1 MNKLTFLKNC
11 NITEQQFIGQTPING
26 DLDLCSI
33 TSIPEGFNPTV
44 GGGLYLSSLTSIPE
58 GFNPTV
64 GGSLNLNSLTSIPEG
79 FNPTVGGYLYLS
91 SLTSIPEGFN
101 PTVGGSLYLRSLKS
115 IPEGFNP
122 TVGGSLYLRSL
133 TSIPEGFNPTVG
145 GSLNLYNLKSIPE
158 GFNPT
163 VGEYLFLPSL
173 KSIPEGFNPTVGGN
187 LYLGSLTSTYTILV
201 GPVTW
206 GDKYIKADGMFTEI
220 VHRRGNIFKVKKL
233 NDDKIFYLVTDGNNK
248 WSHGVTLKQ
257 AKDDL
262 IYKIKSS
269 DTSEY
274 KNFTKD
280 TSVSFEKGIE
290 MYRTITGACSF
301 GVKDFVKTKNIK
313 NKKYKISEI
322 IKITEN
328 SYGHKEFKEF
338 FIK

>member
-1 MNKLTFLKNC
+1 MKRIGNY
-11 NITEQQFIGQTPING
+11 NITEQQFCGKTPING
-26 DLDLCSI
+26 D
-33 TSIPEGFNPTV
+33 
-44 GGGLYLSSLTSIPE
+44 
-58 GFNPTV
+58 
-64 GGSLNLNSLTSIPEG
+64 
-79 FNPTVGGYLYLS
+79 LYLS

-101 PTVGGSLYLRSLKS
+101 PTVGGSLYLHSLTS
-115 IPEGFNP
+115 IQEGFNP
-122 TVGGSLYLRSL
+122 TVGGDLYLRSL

-145 GSLNLYNLKSIPE
+145 GSLNLS
-158 GFNPT
+158 
-163 VGEYLFLPSL
+163 SL
-173 KSIPEGFNPTVGGN
+173 KSIPEGFNPTVGGSLFLPFLKSIPEGFNPTVGGDLFLDSLKSIPEGFNPTVGGYLN
-187 LYLGSLTSTYTILV
+187 LYNLTSIPEGFNPTVGGGLDLYSLTSLTSTYTILV

-206 GDKYIKADGMFTEI
+206 GDKYISADSMFTEI
-220 VHRRGNIFKVKKL
+220 IHRRGNIFKVKKL
-233 NDDKIFYLVTDGNNK
+233 NKDKIFYLVTDGNNK
-248 WSHGVTLKQ
+248 WSHGDTLKQ